1 MEKVTGIGGFFFR
14 AHDPKA
20 LALWYQEHLGISI
33 TPTGPDQQ
41 PWVQEAGPTA
51 FNPFPES
58 TKYFGD
64 PKQMWM
70 INFRVRNIDAMVKQL
85 RDAGITVEDP
95 KVLEELRRDFPHG
108 ALDLVQIPGLG
119 PRKAAMLIRGKWIV
133 ELGELDSLTRA
144 DLATAKLFFSQATDR
159 YRAPWAKRPTDVPRQ
174 CVFGGTVNL
183 FEFLRDE
190 TLRPVCKKIL
200 RIPGGAFRHGGRYR
214 SYRRD
219 VECPSRSGRFISEG
233 KC

>member
-95 KVLEELRRDFPHG
+95 KDYPPIGRF
-108 ALDLVQIPGLG
+108 
-119 PRKAAMLIRGKWIV
+119 
-133 ELGELDSLTRA
+133 TRLHDPDA
-144 DLATAKLFFSQATDR
+144 
-159 YRAPWAKRPTDVPRQ
+159 
-174 CVFGGTVNL
+174 
-183 FEFLRDE
+183 
-190 TLRPVCKKIL
+190 
-200 RIPGGAFRHGGRYR
+200 AFRNFAMPFAERGRT
-214 SYRRD
+214 S
-219 VECPSRSGRFISEG
+219 SSG
-233 KC
+233 